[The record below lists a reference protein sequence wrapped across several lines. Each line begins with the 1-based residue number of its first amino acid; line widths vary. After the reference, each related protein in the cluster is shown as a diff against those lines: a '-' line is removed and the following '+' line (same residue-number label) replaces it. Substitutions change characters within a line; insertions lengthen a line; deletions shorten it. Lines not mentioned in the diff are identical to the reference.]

1 MLVQCCCVLRLQVS
15 DNNILPY
22 LGKERVGK
30 ERVVY
35 VDVGFYDNHIG

>member
-15 DNNILPY
+15 DNILPY

-30 ERVVY
+30 EGVVY